1 MCSAPFTGYIRSI
14 AGLARLLAGDAG
26 LLVGFV
32 RLNRVAA
39 IDKDILRLALP
50 ALGALIAEPIFL
62 LSDTAMVGHLGADA
76 LGSLAIAS
84 TILQTVLGLMIFLA
98 YATTPRVAK
107 RMGAG
112 DRSGAITAG
121 FDGIWLALCTS
132 VILLAIGLPLLG
144 RAIAAFDP
152 TPGITGG
159 AQAYLAISWWGLPFM
174 LVVIAATGLLRG
186 LQDTRTPLI
195 VAAAGCIA
203 NIGLNAI
210 FIYGLDMGVA
220 GSALGT
226 VIAQAGMCSIYVL
239 IAIRAAKRFD
249 ASLRPHWAGVL
260 TSAKTSGWLLLRN
273 ASLRA
278 SLIILVFLATAL
290 GTTELA
296 AIQVAQS
303 IFFAL
308 ALALDSLAIAG
319 QAMIGLQLGRK
330 DAEAVAAINR
340 RLCLWA
346 LMFGVLVGAVLLAG
360 TGFIPR
366 AFSSDPEVVE
376 TLRTLLPVLA
386 LSMPIAGY
394 VFVLDGVLM
403 GAEDARYLALAQ
415 LVAVA
420 GYALLLIP
428 VTTQWPGALGLW
440 ASFCVGFIGLRG
452 LTLGWRVRNR
462 NWIHRAVEKGIS

>member
-1 MCSAPFTGYIRSI
+1 M
-14 AGLARLLAGDAG
+14 
-26 LLVGFV
+26 
-32 RLNRVAA
+32 AA

-50 ALGALIAEPIFL
+50 ALGALIAEPVFL
-62 LSDTAMVGHLGADA
+62 LSDTAMVGHLGAGA

-84 TILQTVLGLMIFLA
+84 TILQTVLGLMVFLA

-112 DRSGAITAG
+112 DRPGAITAG

-132 VILLAIGLPLLG
+132 VLLVAIGLPLLSPV
-144 RAIAAFDP
+144 IAAFGPDAE
-152 TPGITGG
+152 TAAG
-159 AQAYLAISWWGLPFM
+159 AHSYLAISWWGLPFM
-174 LVVIAATGLLRG
+174 LTVVAATGLLRG
-186 LQDTRTPLI
+186 LQDTKTPLI
-195 VAAAGCIA
+195 VAAAGCVA
-203 NIGLNAI
+203 NIGLNAL

-226 VIAQAGMCSIYVL
+226 VIAQAGMCAVYLTIS
-239 IAIRAAKRFD
+239 IRAAHRLH
-249 ASLRPHWAGVL
+249 ASVRPDWSGVF
-260 TSAKTSGWLLLRN
+260 TSAKTSGWLLVRN

-278 SLIILVFLATAL
+278 ALIILVFIATSM

-319 QAMIGLQLGRK
+319 QAMIGLQLG
-330 DAEAVAAINR
+330 AGNTEAVAAINR
-340 RLCLWA
+340 RLCLWGIV
-346 LMFGVLVGAVLLAG
+346 FGVIVGVILLAG
-360 TGFIPR
+360 SGIIPR
-366 AFSSDPEVVE
+366 GFSSDPDVIMV
-376 TLRTLLPVLA
+376 LAGLLPILA

-415 LVAVA
+415 LIAVG

-428 VTTQWPGALGLW
+428 TVDIWPGAAGLW
-440 ASFCVGFIGLRG
+440 AAFSIGFVGLRAV
-452 LTLGWRVRNR
+452 TLGWRVRNR
-462 NWIHRAVEKGIS
+462 DWITRAVEKGIS

>member
-1 MCSAPFTGYIRSI
+1 M
-14 AGLARLLAGDAG
+14 
-26 LLVGFV
+26 
-32 RLNRVAA
+32 AA

-62 LSDTAMVGHLGADA
+62 LSDTAMVGHLGAGA

-84 TILQTVLGLMIFLA
+84 TILQTVLGLMVFLA

-112 DRSGAITAG
+112 DRPGAITAG

-132 VILLAIGLPLLG
+132 VLLVAIGLPLLSPV
-144 RAIAAFDP
+144 IAAFGPDAE
-152 TPGITGG
+152 TAAG
-159 AQAYLAISWWGLPFM
+159 AHSYLAISWWGLPFM
-174 LVVIAATGLLRG
+174 LTVVAATGLLRG
-186 LQDTRTPLI
+186 LQDTKTPLI
-195 VAAAGCIA
+195 VAAAGCVA
-203 NIGLNAI
+203 NIGLNAL
-210 FIYGLDMGVA
+210 FIYGFDMGVA

-226 VIAQAGMCSIYVL
+226 VIAQAGMCAVYLTIS
-239 IAIRAAKRFD
+239 IRAAHRLH
-249 ASLRPHWAGVL
+249 ASVRPDWSGVF
-260 TSAKTSGWLLLRN
+260 TSAKTSGWLLVRN

-278 SLIILVFLATAL
+278 ALIILVFIATSM

-319 QAMIGLQLGRK
+319 QAMIGLQLGAGNT
-330 DAEAVAAINR
+330 DAVAAINR
-340 RLCLWA
+340 RLCLWGIV
-346 LMFGVLVGAVLLAG
+346 FGVIVGVILFAG
-360 TGFIPR
+360 SGIIPR
-366 AFSSDPEVVE
+366 GFSSDPDVIMV
-376 TLRTLLPVLA
+376 LAGLLPILA

-415 LVAVA
+415 LIAVG

-428 VTTQWPGALGLW
+428 TVDIWPGAAGLW
-440 ASFCVGFIGLRG
+440 AAFSIGFVGLRAV
-452 LTLGWRVRNR
+452 TLGWRVRNR
-462 NWIHRAVEKGIS
+462 DWITRAVEKGIS

>member
-1 MCSAPFTGYIRSI
+1 
-14 AGLARLLAGDAG
+14 
-26 LLVGFV
+26 
-32 RLNRVAA
+32 VAA

-50 ALGALIAEPIFL
+50 ALGALIAEPVFL

-107 RMGAG
+107 RMGSG
-112 DRSGAITAG
+112 DRAGAISAG

-132 VILLAIGLPLLG
+132 VLLIIIGLPLLSTV
-144 RAIAAFDP
+144 IAAFDP
-152 TPGITGG
+152 EPGITGG
-159 AQAYLAISWWGLPFM
+159 AHSYLAISWWGLPFM
-174 LVVIAATGLLRG
+174 LTVIAATGLLRG
-186 LQDTRTPLI
+186 LQDTKTPLI
-195 VAAAGCIA
+195 VAAAGCVA

-220 GSALGT
+220 GSAMGT
-226 VIAQAGMCSIYVL
+226 VIAQAGMCTVYIVISV
-239 IAIRAAKRFD
+239 RAARKLH
-249 ASLRPHWAGVL
+249 ASIRPDWSGVF
-260 TSAKTSGWLLLRN
+260 TSAKTSGWLLVRN

-278 SLIILVFLATAL
+278 ALIILVFIATSL

-303 IFFAL
+303 LFFAL

-319 QAMIGLQLGRK
+319 QAMIGLELGARK
-330 DAEAVAAINR
+330 IDAVAAINR
-340 RLCLWA
+340 RLCLWGII
-346 LMFGVLVGAVLLAG
+346 FGIVVGIVLFAG
-360 TGFIPR
+360 STIIPH
-366 AFSSDPEVVE
+366 AFASDPEVVQA
-376 TLRTLLPVLA
+376 LSALLPVLA

-415 LVAVA
+415 LVAVV
-420 GYALLLIP
+420 GYAILLVP
-428 VTTQWPGALGLW
+428 VVAIWPGAPGLW
-440 ASFCVGFIGLRG
+440 AAFCIGFVGFRA

-462 NWIHRAVEKGIS
+462 AWIDRAVEKGIS